1 MFTGLQINFYVSDV
15 ERAVVFYT
23 AIGAVESFRTPRD
36 GPPLHVEVK
45 LAGVTVG
52 LASVDAARD
61 LHGLDVSA
69 EGNAAELVLWTDDAD
84 AAYDV
89 LVTAGATPMKPPH
102 VMPNG
107 LRGAW
112 VADPDGNPIEVVQ
125 EADT

>member
-1 MFTGLQINFYVSDV
+1 M
-15 ERAVVFYT
+15 
-23 AIGAVESFRTPRD
+23 
-36 GPPLHVEVK
+36 
-45 LAGVTVG
+45 TVG

-69 EGNAAELVLWTDDAD
+69 GGNAAELVLWTDDAD

-89 LVTAGATPMKPPH
+89 LVAAGASPMKPPH
-102 VMPNG
+102 LMPNG

-125 EADT
+125 EADP